1 MALRDI
7 SRNLA
12 MGIAAGAVM
21 LCASPVMAV
30 DNAGSVEGVVKSAS
44 GQPVAGAFVRL
55 RNAETRLSFMVV
67 SQDKGMFTAKD
78 LPAGKYTVQGIGGT
92 NQSAISAPLD
102 VAPGKASKI
111 DVALTNARGPQ
122 LTPAWPGRVPEV
134 QVAKIS
140 TDAKDLPTG
149 DGKQLM
155 SEKCTVCHDVQRIL
169 SKRSNLED
177 WTFTVKR
184 MRVNMAA
191 QSLPDITD
199 SDAAAIVKYAS
210 TNFKPLP
217 GGDDIN
223 SRLPTTLATGPGKS
237 MKYRVVTL
245 DLPRRYSE
253 PHDIASDPSGVGWA
267 AERAG
272 FLIRFDPKNYQFTE
286 VKVPAGPAPPDR
298 QRLGNPQINAQGI
311 LWTADGPNNRWLSY
325 DTKAFNAANP
335 GVPFH
340 VYPWTLK
347 GHGGAG
353 GNSFALHPDGTVWGT
368 GLGREVRMLNPAT
381 AEFKTFEAPSYAKT
395 KESPGAYG
403 LAVAGDGAVWW
414 AEDDAD
420 MMARADPKTGKV
432 EEFKL
437 PNVGG
442 HALPRR
448 MNSDWDGN
456 LWVGLWEA
464 GKLMKVDAKTKE
476 MTVYTPKT
484 ASLGMYSVVAD
495 KKSHIIWVSA
505 QQVDK
510 IFRFDPATGEFTE
523 FPLSFSQQDPRRID
537 LDPTNPNRIFFSGNT
552 ADRIGFLELL
562 P

>member
-21 LCASPVMAV
+21 LCVQPVMAL
-30 DNAGSVEGVVKSAS
+30 DNAGSVEGVVKNAA
-44 GQPVAGAFVRL
+44 GQPVTGAFVRVK
-55 RNAETRLSFMVV
+55 NADKRLTFMVV
-67 SQDKGMFTAKD
+67 SQNQGAFAAKD
-78 LPAGKYTVQGIGGT
+78 LPPGKYTVQAVGGA
-92 NQSAISAPLD
+92 NQSAVSAPVD
-102 VAPGKASKI
+102 VASGKAAKI
-111 DVALTNARGPQ
+111 DVALTSARGPM
-122 LTPAWPGRVPEV
+122 LTPAWPGRVPEA
-134 QVAKIS
+134 QVAKVS
-140 TDAKDLPTG
+140 TDAKDLPGGAAKALT
-149 DGKQLM
+149 
-155 SEKCTVCHDVQRIL
+155 SEKCTTCHDVQRIL
-169 SKRSNLED
+169 SKRSPVED

-184 MRVNMAA
+184 MRINMAA
-191 QSLPDITD
+191 SSLPDITD
-199 SDAAAIVKYAS
+199 QEANTIVGYLS
-210 TNFKPLP
+210 SNFKPLP

-223 SRLPTTLATGPGKS
+223 SRLPTTLATGDGT
-237 MKYRVVTL
+237 KYRVVTL

-253 PHDIASDPSGVGWA
+253 PHDIASDPSGVAWA

-272 FLIRFDPKNYQFTE
+272 FLIRFDPKNYGFTE
-286 VKVPAGPAPPDR
+286 VKVPAGPAPADR

-340 VYPWTLK
+340 VYPWTAK

-368 GLGREVRMLNPAT
+368 GMGKELRSLNPQT
-381 AEFKTFEAPSYAKT
+381 AEFTFYEAPSFKQT
-395 KESPGAYG
+395 KENPGAYG
-403 LAVAGDGAVWW
+403 LAVAGDGSVWW

-432 EEFKL
+432 EEFKI

-464 GKLMKVDAKTKE
+464 GKLMKVDYKTKQ
-476 MTVYTPKT
+476 MTVYTPQT
-484 ASLGMYSVVAD
+484 SGLGMYSVVAD
-495 KKSHIIWVSA
+495 KKNHLIWVSA

-510 IFRFDPATGEFTE
+510 IFRFDPATSKFTE
-523 FPLSFSQQDPRRID
+523 FPLSYAQQDPRRID
-537 LDPTNPNRIFFSGNT
+537 IDPTNTNRIFFSGNT
-552 ADRIGFLELL
+552 ADRIGFIEVL